1 MLAQHMATMDKND
14 EAVSPVIATV
24 LLLAIT
30 VMLSGMVFLLM
41 QGALNTA
48 EKAPP
53 QMTVSVR
60 SLDNGYHVVRITSL
74 DQTLD
79 PGRVSFN
86 LQEQGNA
93 SNPSFTGFVNDADVY
108 SVIGSNISFH
118 DRDASYSI
126 SAGDYFVINSEEIGA
141 DEGEWNFVLLEETI
155 QYVLVRVELTPMN
168 S

>member
-1 MLAQHMATMDKND
+1 MRERIED

-30 VMLSGMVFLLM
+30 VMLSGMVFVLM

-60 SLDNGYHVVRITSL
+60 SLDNGYHVIRITSL

-79 PGRVSFN
+79 PGFISFN
-86 LQEQGNA
+86 LQEQGA
-93 SNPSFTGFVNDADVY
+93 SSSSSFTGIVSDADVY

-126 SAGDYFVINSEEIGA
+126 SAGDYFVLHSSQMGT
-141 DEGEWNFVLLEETI
+141 DEGVWIFTLSDQSI
-155 QYVLVRVELTPMN
+155 QYVLVRVELPPMV

>member
-1 MLAQHMATMDKND
+1 MANVHRNE

-30 VMLSGMVFLLM
+30 VMLSGMVFVLM
-41 QGALNTA
+41 QGALETG

-60 SLDNGYHVVRITSL
+60 SLDNGYHVIRITTL

-79 PGRVSFN
+79 PGRISFS
-86 LQEQGNA
+86 LSEQNNA
-93 SNPSFTGFVNDADVY
+93 NGTEFTGFVDDADVY
-108 SVIGSNISFH
+108 SVIGSNVSFH

-126 SAGDYFVINSEEIGA
+126 SAGDYFVINSREIGT
-141 DEGEWNFVLLEETI
+141 DVGDWGFTLLDQEL
-155 QYVLVRVELTPMN
+155 QYVLVRIDLPPMQ

>member
-1 MLAQHMATMDKND
+1 MANLRSDE

-30 VMLSGMVFLLM
+30 VMLSGMVFVLM
-41 QGALNTA
+41 QGALETG

-60 SLDNGYHVVRITSL
+60 SLDNGYHVIRITTL

-79 PGRVSFN
+79 PGRISFS
-86 LQEQGNA
+86 LDEQNNA
-93 SNPSFTGFVNDADVY
+93 NGTEFTGFVDDSDVY
-108 SVIGSNISFH
+108 SVIGSNVSFH

-126 SAGDYFVINSEEIGA
+126 SAGDYFVINSREIGT
-141 DEGEWNFVLLEETI
+141 DVGDWGFTLLDQEL
-155 QYVLVRVELTPMN
+155 QYVLVRIDLPPMQ

>member
-1 MLAQHMATMDKND
+1 MANLHRNE

-30 VMLSGMVFLLM
+30 VMLSGMVFVLM
-41 QGALNTA
+41 QGALETG

-60 SLDNGYHVVRITSL
+60 SLDNGYHVIRITTL

-79 PGRVSFN
+79 PGRISFS
-86 LQEQGNA
+86 LSEQNNA
-93 SNPSFTGFVNDADVY
+93 NGTEFTGFVDDADVY
-108 SVIGSNISFH
+108 SVIGSNVSFH

-126 SAGDYFVINSEEIGA
+126 SAGDYFVINSREIGTNVG
-141 DEGEWNFVLLEETI
+141 DWGFTLLDQEL
-155 QYVLVRVELTPMN
+155 QYVLVRIDLPPMQ

>member
-1 MLAQHMATMDKND
+1 MLAHLMARMHRDD

-30 VMLSGMVFLLM
+30 VMLSGMVFVLM
-41 QGALNTA
+41 QGALQTT

-60 SLDNGYHVVRITSL
+60 SLDNGYHVIRITTL

-79 PGRVSFN
+79 PGRISFN
-86 LQEQGNA
+86 LQEQG
-93 SNPSFTGFVNDADVY
+93 SNGNGSFTGFVNDADVY

-126 SAGDYFVINSEEIGA
+126 SAGDYFVVHSEAIGS
-141 DEGEWNFVLLEETI
+141 DEGAWTFSLLDESI
-155 QYVLVRVELTPMN
+155 QYVLVRVELTPMI

>member
-1 MLAQHMATMDKND
+1 MLAQHMATRHRDD

-30 VMLSGMVFLLM
+30 VMLSGMVFVLM

-79 PGRVSFN
+79 PARVSFN
-86 LQEQGNA
+86 LQEQGA
-93 SNPSFTGFVNDADVY
+93 DSSFTGYVNDAEVY

-126 SAGDYFVINSEEIGA
+126 SAGDYFVIHSAEIGS
-141 DEGEWNFVLLEETI
+141 DEGVWDFVLLEESI
-155 QYVLVRVELTPMN
+155 QYVLIRVELTPIN

>member
-1 MLAQHMATMDKND
+1 MPAHYMATMRRDD

-30 VMLSGMVFLLM
+30 VMLSGMVFILM

-60 SLDNGYHVVRITSL
+60 SLDNGYHIVRITSL

-79 PGRVSFN
+79 PARVSFS
-86 LQEQGNA
+86 LQEPGGD
-93 SNPSFTGFVNDADVY
+93 SNTSFAGYVNDAEVY
-108 SVIGSNISFH
+108 SVVGSNISFH

-126 SAGDYFVINSEEIGA
+126 SAGDYFVIHSEEIGT
-141 DEGEWNFVLLEETI
+141 DEGVWDFVLLEESI
-155 QYVLVRVELTPMN
+155 QYVLVRVELPPMN

>member
-1 MLAQHMATMDKND
+1 MANLRSEE

-30 VMLSGMVFLLM
+30 VMLSGMVFVLM
-41 QGALNTA
+41 QGALETG

-60 SLDNGYHVVRITSL
+60 ALDNGYHVIKITTL

-79 PGRVSFN
+79 PGRISFS
-86 LQEQGNA
+86 LSEQNNA
-93 SNPSFTGFVNDADVY
+93 NGTEFTGYVDDSDVY
-108 SVIGSNISFH
+108 SVIGSNVSFH

-126 SAGDYFVINSEEIGA
+126 SAGDYFVINSREIGT
-141 DEGEWNFVLLEETI
+141 DIGEWGFTLLDQEL
-155 QYVLVRVELTPMN
+155 QYVLVRIDLPPMQ

>member
-1 MLAQHMATMDKND
+1 MANLRSDE

-30 VMLSGMVFLLM
+30 VMLSGMVFVLM
-41 QGALNTA
+41 QGALETG

-60 SLDNGYHVVRITSL
+60 SLDNGYHVIRITTL

-79 PGRVSFN
+79 PGRISFS
-86 LQEQGNA
+86 LAEQNNA
-93 SNPSFTGFVNDADVY
+93 NGTEFTGFVDDSDVY
-108 SVIGSNISFH
+108 SVIGSNVSFH

-126 SAGDYFVINSEEIGA
+126 SAGDYFVINSREIGT
-141 DEGEWNFVLLEETI
+141 DVGDWGFTLLDQEL
-155 QYVLVRVELTPMN
+155 QYELVRIDLPPMQ

>member
-1 MLAQHMATMDKND
+1 MANLRSDE

-30 VMLSGMVFLLM
+30 VMLSGMVFVLM
-41 QGALNTA
+41 QGALETG

-60 SLDNGYHVVRITSL
+60 SLDNGYHVIRITTL

-79 PGRVSFN
+79 PGRISFS
-86 LQEQGNA
+86 LAEQNNA
-93 SNPSFTGFVNDADVY
+93 NGTEFTGFVDDSDVY
-108 SVIGSNISFH
+108 SVIGSNVSFH

-126 SAGDYFVINSEEIGA
+126 SAGDYFVINSREIGT
-141 DEGEWNFVLLEETI
+141 DVGDWGLYTSRP
-155 QYVLVRVELTPMN
+155 RVAICV
-168 S
+168 SAY

>member
-1 MLAQHMATMDKND
+1 MRERIED

-30 VMLSGMVFLLM
+30 VMLSGMVFVLM

-60 SLDNGYHVVRITSL
+60 SLDNGYHVIRITSL

-79 PGRVSFN
+79 PGFISFN
-86 LQEQGNA
+86 LQEQGA
-93 SNPSFTGFVNDADVY
+93 SSNSSFTGIVSDADVY
-108 SVIGSNISFH
+108 SVIVSNISFH
-118 DRDASYSI
+118 DRDASYSM
-126 SAGDYFVINSEEIGA
+126 SAGDYFVLHSSQMGA
-141 DEGEWNFVLLEETI
+141 DEGVWIFTLSDQSI
-155 QYVLVRVELTPMN
+155 QYILVRVELPPMV

>member
-1 MLAQHMATMDKND
+1 MLAQHMATRHRDD

-30 VMLSGMVFLLM
+30 VMLSGMVFVLM

-79 PGRVSFN
+79 PARVSFN
-86 LQEQGNA
+86 LQEQGA
-93 SNPSFTGFVNDADVY
+93 DSSFTGYVNDE
-108 SVIGSNISFH
+108 
-118 DRDASYSI
+118 
-126 SAGDYFVINSEEIGA
+126 SAPCS
-141 DEGEWNFVLLEETI
+141 
-155 QYVLVRVELTPMN
+155 
-168 S
+168 

>member
-1 MLAQHMATMDKND
+1 MLAQGMAKMQRDD

-30 VMLSGMVFLLM
+30 VMLSGMVLLM
-41 QGALNTA
+41 QGALSTA

-60 SLDNGYHVVRITSL
+60 ALDNGYHVVRITTL

-79 PGRVSFN
+79 PARVSFPAQRTRSDLN
-86 LQEQGNA
+86 SSL
-93 SNPSFTGFVNDADVY
+93 SGFVNDAEVY

-126 SAGDYFVINSEEIGA
+126 SS
-141 DEGEWNFVLLEETI
+141 W
-155 QYVLVRVELTPMN
+155 
-168 S
+168 

>member
-1 MLAQHMATMDKND
+1 MHRDD

-30 VMLSGMVFLLM
+30 VMLSGMVFVLM
-41 QGALNTA
+41 QGALQTT

-60 SLDNGYHVVRITSL
+60 SLDNGYHVIRITTL

-79 PGRVSFN
+79 PGRISFN
-86 LQEQGNA
+86 LQEQGLNG
-93 SNPSFTGFVNDADVY
+93 NGSFTGFVNDADVY

-126 SAGDYFVINSEEIGA
+126 SAGDYFVVHSEAIGS
-141 DEGEWNFVLLEETI
+141 DEGAWTFSLLDESI
-155 QYVLVRVELTPMN
+155 QYVLVRVELTPMV

>member
-1 MLAQHMATMDKND
+1 MANLRSDE

-30 VMLSGMVFLLM
+30 VMLSGMVFVLM
-41 QGALNTA
+41 QGALETG

-60 SLDNGYHVVRITSL
+60 ALDNGYHVIRITTL

-79 PGRVSFN
+79 PGRISFS
-86 LQEQGNA
+86 LSEQNNINGTE
-93 SNPSFTGFVNDADVY
+93 FTGYVDDSDVY
-108 SVIGSNISFH
+108 SVIGSNVSFH

-126 SAGDYFVINSEEIGA
+126 SAGDYFVINSRDIGT
-141 DEGEWNFVLLEETI
+141 DVGEWDFALLDQEL
-155 QYVLVRVELTPMN
+155 QYVLVRIDLPPMQ

>member
-1 MLAQHMATMDKND
+1 MANLHRNE

-30 VMLSGMVFLLM
+30 VMLSGMVFVLM
-41 QGALNTA
+41 QGALETG

-60 SLDNGYHVVRITSL
+60 SLDNGYHVIRITTL

-79 PGRVSFN
+79 PGRISFS
-86 LQEQGNA
+86 LSEQNNA
-93 SNPSFTGFVNDADVY
+93 NGTEFTGFVDDDDVY
-108 SVIGSNISFH
+108 SVIGSNVSFH

-126 SAGDYFVINSEEIGA
+126 SAGDYFVINSREIGT
-141 DEGEWNFVLLEETI
+141 DVGDWGFTLLDQEL
-155 QYVLVRVELTPMN
+155 QYVLVRIDLPPMQ